1 MQLNLQF
8 IKQLRTER
16 GWTQQ
21 QLADICNV
29 SLRTIQRVEMQGV
42 GSLETCKA
50 LAVAF
55 AVPREQLLQGV
66 VTATEA
72 APQVNQTQLKR
83 WVACAFGLGIA
94 AGSVLTWLLQ
104 P

>member
-21 QLADICNV
+21 QLADICTV

-55 AVPREQLLQGV
+55 AVPREQLLQGA
-66 VTATEA
+66 VTAAEA

-83 WVACAFGLGIA
+83 WVAGAFGLGIA

>member
-1 MQLNLQF
+1 MQLNLQL

-21 QLADICNV
+21 QLADICTV

-55 AVPREQLLQGV
+55 AVPREQLLQGEV
-66 VTATEA
+66 ATPATAVDRST
-72 APQVNQTQLKR
+72 PQLKL
-83 WVACAFGLGIA
+83 WVAAAFGLGIA
-94 AGSVLTWLLQ
+94 AGSVMTWLLQ